1 MLKAQ
6 KQKPWVRTW
15 AAAKLAHL
23 EYVQKA
29 NTQPGFG
36 SFLRWA
42 FMWKVLLK
50 LALNF
55 HLKTHFLFKNN

>member
-23 EYVQKA
+23 KYVQKA

-36 SFLRWA
+36 GFFEVGFHVESLI
-42 FMWKVLLK
+42 KVGFKFSLE
-50 LALNF
+50 NS
-55 HLKTHFLFKNN
+55 LFI